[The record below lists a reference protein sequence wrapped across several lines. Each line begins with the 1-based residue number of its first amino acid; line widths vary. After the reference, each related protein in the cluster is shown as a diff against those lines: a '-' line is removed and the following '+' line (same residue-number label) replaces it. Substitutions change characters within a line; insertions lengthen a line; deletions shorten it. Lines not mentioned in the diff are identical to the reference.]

1 MKFEDQSRKV
11 SMPNLA
17 TVKRVPRNQLVSGT
31 VVWAHVPYEDGTGEK
46 LRPAVVVERCGRDVT
61 ILPATTSA
69 SRWRYPN
76 NSVEVR
82 DLAAAGLTKPT
93 GIKMRSVTVDIIEVL
108 SIVGRLGEAD
118 RNSVPQLS
126 PQGRIYS
133 IVRHESSQANGST
146 WTSSHFGGGD
156 AA

>member
-1 MKFEDQSRKV
+1 
-11 SMPNLA
+11 
-17 TVKRVPRNQLVSGT
+17 
-31 VVWAHVPYEDGTGEK
+31 VWAHVPYEDGQGEK
-46 LRPAVVVERCGRDVT
+46 LRPAVVVERCGRDLT

-76 NSVEVR
+76 SSVEVR

-93 GIKMRSVTVDIIEVL
+93 GIKVRSVTVDIIEVVD
-108 SIVGRLGEAD
+108 IVGRLGEAD

-126 PQGRIYS
+126 TQGRTYS
-133 IVRHESSQANGST
+133 FPGST
-146 WTSSHFGGGD
+146 SAQASGSSWTSSHFGSGD